1 MSILLRPICPLKVHR
16 SILFARRFSSL
27 ECLNL
32 FHFYILEFS
41 DQAWCEA
48 KSKSEVT
55 LPRVCTVPF
64 LVSEVVSPTDSPAV
78 RPNFDGFGQAR
89 RLDTGESDRGYS
101 STKRARITRSRDEVE
116 TRPRANSRRRESN
129 STTSRPRD
137 KIPSSRKASTEDVSL
152 DWVRLDHERL
162 TLRAQAIANQRR
174 TSVPEAP
181 VVASD
186 PSAGSMALKEVPKTP
201 INPPPS
207 VNVPPVPRESSSQ
220 KPSTRRNDAL
230 APNSLNLSE
239 ITMSMSDLGSSQ
251 NDDSSAMDVDND
263 DLGAIEDN
271 LLNGR

>member
-27 ECLNL
+27 DCLNL

-174 TSVPEAP
+174 TATP
-181 VVASD
+181 VASAA
-186 PSAGSMALKEVPKTP
+186 SSELMSGSRSTTSVVEAVPTTP
-201 INPPPS
+201 VQRPPS
-207 VNVPPVPRESSSQ
+207 INAAPRESSAQ
-220 KPSTRRNDAL
+220 KPEPKRSEAL
-230 APNSLNLSE
+230 VPSALNLSE
-239 ITMSMSDLGSSQ
+239 ITISMSDLGSSQ
-251 NDDSSAMDVDND
+251 NNDSNAMDVDNF
-263 DLGAIEDN
+263 EDE
-271 LLNGR
+271 LLKETNR